1 MSLAR
6 RITENPLPPKTF
18 VYETTEVVKTGR
30 TARKKSQMTGK
41 DQVMFEITPVDPESI
56 QWKKWVPEDQL
67 YIID

>member
-1 MSLAR
+1 MSLER
-6 RITENPLPPKTF
+6 RITATPPAPQTY
-18 VYETTEVVKTGR
+18 VYETTEVKKTGR

>member
-1 MSLAR
+1 MSLER
-6 RITENPLPPKTF
+6 RITQNPPAPQTF
-18 VYETTEVVKTGR
+18 VYETTEVKKTGR